1 MKIVLNRVIFY
12 DIPRILK
19 SKKIEILFHQTIRHS
34 NNNPPDTTPPP
45 RIMTTSRAALF
56 QKSTRKNHEFERF
69 LCDGQEPAI
78 LDATT
83 SKYIPLSYFV
93 TPHTAPATSPTAT
106 ATAEQYTVVGGRN
119 PPRRTSTRNAH
130 GLADQMP
137 FESFRLINLQQRGNH
152 AHSIVL
158 FKSRAI
164 TTNPEQIAIFECNG
178 QLQQSEIRVIH
189 TSPPPKEYTESDSD
203 SDSSDSDSDSSEDEP
218 GTVYDVTQLYFSPI
232 SPKVCLNYGNDKY
245 NPGYCGMFGI
255 IAMIAFRGVAPPN
268 GATSFDNGATSF
280 DNGAGVARPAEAEGK
295 RWIKKW
301 TQLLKYM
308 RQEIPDEPECRGCM
322 GTNLAA
328 QVQEIIAAHPST
340 ATGHQQAE
348 KEIINEIKEA
358 IRTMKQK

>member
-1 MKIVLNRVIFY
+1 MFIYEISHEYV
-12 DIPRILK
+12 RIYFIQNHPK
-19 SKKIEILFHQTIRHS
+19 HNNPKKIEILSHMQQQY
-34 NNNPPDTTPPP
+34 NNNNNTTNHQTPPP
-45 RIMTTSRAALF
+45 NNIMTTSRAALF
-56 QKSTRKNHEFERF
+56 QKSTRKNTEFERF
-69 LCDGQEPAI
+69 LCDGQEPAV
-78 LDATT
+78 LDATI

-93 TPHTAPATSPTAT
+93 TPHTQTATATSPTT
-106 ATAEQYTVVGGRN
+106 ASPPN
-119 PPRRTSTRNAH
+119 PRRTSTRNTH
-130 GLADQMP
+130 GLADHMP

-152 AHSIVL
+152 AHSLVL

-203 SDSSDSDSDSSEDEP
+203 SEDNDRSEDEP

-245 NPGYCGMFGI
+245 NPGYCGMFGML
-255 IAMIAFRGVAPPN
+255 AMVAFRGVAPPK
-268 GATSFDNGATSF
+268 
-280 DNGAGVARPAEAEGK
+280 GAGIARPAEAEGK

-328 QVQEIIAAHPST
+328 RVQEIIAAHPST

-348 KEIINEIKEA
+348 KEITREINRALK
-358 IRTMKQK
+358 TMKQK

>member
-1 MKIVLNRVIFY
+1 M
-12 DIPRILK
+12 
-19 SKKIEILFHQTIRHS
+19 LFHTSCIQQRTSNQTKQQHHH
-34 NNNPPDTTPPP
+34 TPP
-45 RIMTTSRAALF
+45 RIMTNRAALF
-56 QKSTRKNHEFERF
+56 QKSTRKNTEFERF
-69 LCDGQEPAI
+69 LCDGQEPAV
-78 LDATT
+78 LDATI

-93 TPHTAPATSPTAT
+93 TPHTQAAAAT
-106 ATAEQYTVVGGRN
+106 ASPPN
-119 PPRRTSTRNAH
+119 PRRTSTRNTH
-130 GLADQMP
+130 GLADHMP

-152 AHSIVL
+152 AHSLVL

-189 TSPPPKEYTESDSD
+189 TSPPPKEYTEDS
-203 SDSSDSDSDSSEDEP
+203 SDSSDAEDEP

-245 NPGYCGMFGI
+245 NPGYCGMFGMM
-255 IAMIAFRGVAPPN
+255 AMVAFRG
-268 GATSFDNGATSF
+268 GA
-280 DNGAGVARPAEAEGK
+280 ARQGDAKGT

-340 ATGHQQAE
+340 ATGHQEAE
-348 KEIINEIKEA
+348 EEIIYEIKQA

>member
-1 MKIVLNRVIFY
+1 
-12 DIPRILK
+12 
-19 SKKIEILFHQTIRHS
+19 
-34 NNNPPDTTPPP
+34 
-45 RIMTTSRAALF
+45 MTTTNRAAHF

-106 ATAEQYTVVGGRN
+106 ATEQSVVGGRT

-130 GLADQMP
+130 GLADHMP

-152 AHSIVL
+152 AHSLVL

-189 TSPPPKEYTESDSD
+189 TSPPPKEYTE
-203 SDSSDSDSDSSEDEP
+203 SDSSEDEP

-255 IAMIAFRGVAPPN
+255 IAMVAFRGGVRRGLRPPTTLCSVVG
-268 GATSFDNGATSF
+268 GAE
-280 DNGAGVARPAEAEGK
+280 VARPVGAAEGH

-328 QVQEIIAAHPST
+328 RVQEIIAAHPST

-348 KEIINEIKEA
+348 KEIINEIKQA
-358 IRTMKQK
+358 IRTMKKQ

>member
-1 MKIVLNRVIFY
+1 
-12 DIPRILK
+12 
-19 SKKIEILFHQTIRHS
+19 
-34 NNNPPDTTPPP
+34 
-45 RIMTTSRAALF
+45 MTTTNRAALF

-93 TPHTAPATSPTAT
+93 TPHTAPATSPTAN
-106 ATAEQYTVVGGRN
+106 ATEQSVVGGRN

-130 GLADQMP
+130 GLADHMP

-152 AHSIVL
+152 AHSLVL

-189 TSPPPKEYTESDSD
+189 TSPPPKEYTESDS
-203 SDSSDSDSDSSEDEP
+203 SEDEP
-218 GTVYDVTQLYFSPI
+218 GTVYDLTQLYFSPI

-255 IAMIAFRGVAPPN
+255 IAMVAFRGGLRRGLRPPTTP
-268 GATSFDNGATSF
+268 GGLRPPTTPATLDKPV
-280 DNGAGVARPAEAEGK
+280 GVARPVGEAEGH

-328 QVQEIIAAHPST
+328 RVQEIIAAHPST

-348 KEIINEIKEA
+348 KEIIDEIKQA
-358 IRTMKQK
+358 RRTMKKQ

>member
-1 MKIVLNRVIFY
+1 MNISPSQDYAFLFHIQENP
-12 DIPRILK
+12 DK
-19 SKKIEILFHQTIRHS
+19 SQKIEILFQQTIRRS
-34 NNNPPDTTPPP
+34 NNNNNTTRHHPPNN
-45 RIMTTSRAALF
+45 IMTTSRAALF
-56 QKSTRKNHEFERF
+56 QKSTRKNTEFERF
-69 LCDGQEPAI
+69 LCDGQEPAV

-93 TPHTAPATSPTAT
+93 TPHTQTATATSPT
-106 ATAEQYTVVGGRN
+106 ATAEQYTVAGGRN
-119 PPRRTSTRNAH
+119 PPTRRTSTRNAH
-130 GLADQMP
+130 GLADHMP

-152 AHSIVL
+152 AHSLVL

-203 SDSSDSDSDSSEDEP
+203 DSSDSDSSDSSEDEP

-255 IAMIAFRGVAPPN
+255 IAMIAFRGGVRRGLRPPTTPDD
-268 GATSFDNGATSF
+268 ALA
-280 DNGAGVARPAEAEGK
+280 AEGK

-328 QVQEIIAAHPST
+328 RVQEIIAAHPST

-348 KEIINEIKEA
+348 KEIINEIKQA
-358 IRTMKQK
+358 IRTMNQK

>member
-1 MKIVLNRVIFY
+1 MQQQQQQQ
-12 DIPRILK
+12 P
-19 SKKIEILFHQTIRHS
+19 TRHHPP
-34 NNNPPDTTPPP
+34 NN
-45 RIMTTSRAALF
+45 IMTTSRAALF

-69 LCDGQEPAI
+69 LCDGQEPAV

-93 TPHTAPATSPTAT
+93 TPHTQTAAATEESVA
-106 ATAEQYTVVGGRN
+106 GGRN

-130 GLADQMP
+130 GLADHMP

-152 AHSIVL
+152 AHSLIL

-189 TSPPPKEYTESDSD
+189 TSPPPKEYTESESD
-203 SDSSDSDSDSSEDEP
+203 SDSDSDSSEDEP

-245 NPGYCGMFGI
+245 NPGYCGMFGML
-255 IAMIAFRGVAPPN
+255 AMVAFRGVASPK
-268 GATSFDNGATSF
+268 GAE
-280 DNGAGVARPAEAEGK
+280 VARPAEAEGK

>member
-1 MKIVLNRVIFY
+1 MPSSQGRV
-12 DIPRILK
+12 
-19 SKKIEILFHQTIRHS
+19 
-34 NNNPPDTTPPP
+34 
-45 RIMTTSRAALF
+45 ALF
-56 QKSTRKNHEFERF
+56 QKSTRKNQEFERF
-69 LCDGQEPAI
+69 LCAGQEAAI

-83 SKYIPLSYFV
+83 SKYIPLTYFV
-93 TPHTAPATSPTAT
+93 TPHAAASTAA
-106 ATAEQYTVVGGRN
+106 
-119 PPRRTSTRNAH
+119 RRTSTRQSH
-130 GLADQMP
+130 GLADKMP
-137 FESFRLINLQQRGNH
+137 YESFRLINLQQKGNH
-152 AHSIVL
+152 AHSLVL

-189 TSPPPKEYTESDSD
+189 TSPPPKEYTE
-203 SDSSDSDSDSSEDEP
+203 DSSDSDSDSSDAEDEP

-255 IAMIAFRGVAPPN
+255 IAMVAFR
-268 GATSFDNGATSF
+268 
-280 DNGAGVARPAEAEGK
+280 AGVARQGDAKGT

-348 KEIINEIKEA
+348 KEIIRMLKQILRAMKEEDC
-358 IRTMKQK
+358 